1 MAKFRTRRD
10 EALRKLATTSQNLG
24 RLEDLLDH
32 LTREL
37 SIMEET
43 HQKSELKR
51 KFLSRANALDLFVL
65 DAERRSL
72 MEKLRTVQTEIGRLE
87 SVGDVSIDAP
97 VSEGTEIQ
105 RIRTDVRDLRLAFE
119 SAEDRFESVR
129 EKYSGLEKAAA
140 LAQQELRLLRQTG
153 GDAAWEPEQSSVPI
167 AGDISLQKLEQKI
180 VEMGNRVRELEN
192 DIRAEHALH
201 VERGKFLDEK
211 EGESNALRDHIHHTR
226 ESADGDREKLAQA
239 IARLGELRARENLYE
254 KELIALGQYP
264 GQIHHTNPP
273 AELQKFPKLRE
284 KLKVP
289 EPLRQAFE
297 GMLRQTFDAYVIPD
311 VTVLLE
317 YVALSRQLGWG
328 GFSAIAVSLPHKPK
342 VEEAP
347 RPPKVTGVVGWLHEQ
362 IPDQE
367 NVRTILLG
375 LLGPVLLVEDLD
387 VVRQF
392 HQGIQSFPHP
402 IVTRDG
408 IVFMPSGE
416 VYVAGGV
423 VNAALGSVEKCRE
436 ALEGIQEERRTAE
449 QSVRALEV
457 ENATHTREMENDGK
471 RLEHLLSEV
480 HRLQSHL
487 HSEGEGIARKENE
500 LTTLRGEL
508 RYFEEQKLAR
518 TRVHFQALA
527 GEAEKLSVDLMALQ
541 ESLQSA
547 ERDAR
552 EKKRAYLERT
562 DALERAERA
571 WMEHEREL
579 RARQEAITQARISQA
594 KWQTELDAQTAR
606 ALEQYNMRLE
616 DWEKFQS
623 PLSVS
628 REAARRELAEL
639 RRQLQALGD
648 VGEGS
653 DALYMRLQ
661 DRHRFLE
668 EGCQDIRR
676 SDGVIREEILRL
688 DEQAQTAF
696 VEGIQKINE
705 EFNRMFS
712 VLFRGGEARLEMRDG
727 IEILIKPPGRR
738 WMPLTLLSGGERSLT
753 AIALLFALFELRPSP
768 FSLLDEVDAALDEAN
783 VGRFVNL
790 IQDFAKNI
798 QVLVVTH
805 NRKTMEAAESLYG
818 VTMEEAGV
826 SKVVSLKLDA
836 VPA

>member
-1 MAKFRTRRD
+1 
-10 EALRKLATTSQNLG
+10 
-24 RLEDLLDH
+24 
-32 LTREL
+32 
-37 SIMEET
+37 
-43 HQKSELKR
+43 
-51 KFLSRANALDLFVL
+51 
-65 DAERRSL
+65 
-72 MEKLRTVQTEIGRLE
+72 
-87 SVGDVSIDAP
+87 
-97 VSEGTEIQ
+97 
-105 RIRTDVRDLRLAFE
+105 
-119 SAEDRFESVR
+119 
-129 EKYSGLEKAAA
+129 
-140 LAQQELRLLRQTG
+140 
-153 GDAAWEPEQSSVPI
+153 
-167 AGDISLQKLEQKI
+167 
-180 VEMGNRVRELEN
+180 
-192 DIRAEHALH
+192 
-201 VERGKFLDEK
+201 
-211 EGESNALRDHIHHTR
+211 
-226 ESADGDREKLAQA
+226 
-239 IARLGELRARENLYE
+239 
-254 KELIALGQYP
+254 
-264 GQIHHTNPP
+264 
-273 AELQKFPKLRE
+273 
-284 KLKVP
+284 
-289 EPLRQAFE
+289 
-297 GMLRQTFDAYVIPD
+297 
-311 VTVLLE
+311 
-317 YVALSRQLGWG
+317 
-328 GFSAIAVSLPHKPK
+328 
-342 VEEAP
+342 
-347 RPPKVTGVVGWLHEQ
+347 
-362 IPDQE
+362 
-367 NVRTILLG
+367 
-375 LLGPVLLVEDLD
+375 
-387 VVRQF
+387 
-392 HQGIQSFPHP
+392 
-402 IVTRDG
+402 
-408 IVFMPSGE
+408 
-416 VYVAGGV
+416 
-423 VNAALGSVEKCRE
+423 
-436 ALEGIQEERRTAE
+436 
-449 QSVRALEV
+449 
-457 ENATHTREMENDGK
+457 
-471 RLEHLLSEV
+471 V